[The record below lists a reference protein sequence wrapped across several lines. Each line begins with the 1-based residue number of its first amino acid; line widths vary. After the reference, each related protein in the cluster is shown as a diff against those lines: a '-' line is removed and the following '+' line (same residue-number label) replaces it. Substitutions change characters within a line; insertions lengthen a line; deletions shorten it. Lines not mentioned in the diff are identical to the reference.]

1 MKRLLPI
8 VLALAVS
15 CSEPAPP
22 APKEA
27 TPPASAA
34 TPAPVIPVAPPVA
47 DGASLRLK
55 AIDLQGKPLSGMVPI
70 ATRNPNATDYP
81 VASGA
86 PSSADGAA
94 ILAVPAGELVYVRM
108 WDPTFQSFANNYYD
122 VDVGADVPDQVLE
135 ITMVPGASVTATL
148 VTGANAPAARENVGL
163 MMFHPV
169 KGAWWPAESTTDDQ
183 GVVRFPNVPAGR
195 YSVKLKALGSGEAS
209 VPDVALPP
217 GVAIDLG
224 TVALQ
229 PSNDSIAK

>member
-1 MKRLLPI
+1 MKRVLLI

-22 APKEA
+22 PRKEA
-27 TPPASAA
+27 TPTASEAA
-34 TPAPVIPVAPPVA
+34 PAPVIPVAPPVA

-94 ILAVPAGELVYVRM
+94 TLAVPAGELVYVRM

-122 VDVGADVPDQVLE
+122 VDVGADVPDRVLE
-135 ITMVPGASVTATL
+135 ITMVPSASISVTLLTA
-148 VTGANAPAARENVGL
+148 ANAPAAQENVGL

-169 KGAWWPAESTTDDQ
+169 KGPWWPAESTSDDQ
-183 GVVRFPNVPAGR
+183 GVVRFPNVPAGQ
-195 YSVKLKALGSGEAS
+195 YSVKLKALRSGEAS
-209 VPDVALPP
+209 VPEVALAP
-217 GVAIDLG
+217 GVAIDMG
-224 TVALQ
+224 
-229 PSNDSIAK
+229 SIVLNPPHEPTAP